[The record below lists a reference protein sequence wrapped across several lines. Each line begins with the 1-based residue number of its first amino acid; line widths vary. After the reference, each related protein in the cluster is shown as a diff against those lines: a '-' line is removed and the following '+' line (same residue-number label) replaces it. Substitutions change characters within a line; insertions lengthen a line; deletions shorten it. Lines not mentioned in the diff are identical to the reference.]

1 MLHKINHRV
10 KDIAVPGIRVF
21 ANRVAKYEDGINLT
35 IGEPDFPTPESVKQ
49 AGKDAISN
57 NLTGYSHNAGLF
69 ELRESVA
76 AFFKD
81 TYGFR
86 YDPETEIVITV
97 GVSEGI
103 DAVLRTILA
112 EGDEVIIPAPIYS
125 AYEPIVHLLGAKV
138 VYLDTSKTGFLPDPN
153 ELERLITEKTNA
165 IDLNYPSNP
174 TGVTIPKERMDQL
187 AGVLAKHD
195 IFIVSDEIYS
205 ENTFAEKH
213 HSFAAYPELK
223 EKLFLLHGLSK
234 SHAMTGWR
242 IGYVLGPGKV

>member
-1 MLHKINHRV
+1 FDIRYRAFHTCRFLYHASTLHCLKSKLSLDSISSLHLLSNFNKKARILLSLFTNRVTCHRISVYSIRQVRTLRSDCMLHKINHRV

-138 VYLDTSKTGFLPDPN
+138 VYLDTSKTGFLPNPD
-153 ELERLITEKTNA
+153 ELERLI
-165 IDLNYPSNP
+165 
-174 TGVTIPKERMDQL
+174 
-187 AGVLAKHD
+187 
-195 IFIVSDEIYS
+195 
-205 ENTFAEKH
+205 
-213 HSFAAYPELK
+213 
-223 EKLFLLHGLSK
+223 
-234 SHAMTGWR
+234 
-242 IGYVLGPGKV
+242 